1 MIKCVHNGSSIEC
14 QSAEIVARKIVVS
27 SFMEIRNIGRCF
39 TYKCS
44 RNSEA
49 VVTKELEPKKA
60 RHNMNSNLNL
70 NDKVEG
76 ENLFLAIND
85 KRGLRITKTNH
96 SATHKAQLFS
106 TKEYTYAEISRQ
118 IPNIPLLIPPL
129 VFKPVPLVEIT

>member
-1 MIKCVHNGSSIEC
+1 MTKCVHDGSAIEC

-49 VVTKELEPKKA
+49 VITKELNPKEA
-60 RHNMNSNLNL
+60 RHNLNSNLNL
-70 NDKVEG
+70 DDKVEG

-85 KRGLRITKTNH
+85 KRGLKITKSKHTG
-96 SATHKAQLFS
+96 THNAQFFS
-106 TKEYTYAEISRQ
+106 TKDYTYAEISRQ
-118 IPNIPLLIPPL
+118 IPNIPPLIPPI
-129 VFKPVPLVEIT
+129 VFNPAPLIDIV

>member
-1 MIKCVHNGSSIEC
+1 MTKCVHDGSAIEC
-14 QSAEIVARKIVVS
+14 LSAEIVARKIVVS

-44 RNSEA
+44 RNGEA
-49 VVTKELEPKKA
+49 VVTKELNPKEA
-60 RHNMNSNLNL
+60 RYNLNSNLNL

-96 SATHKAQLFS
+96 TGTHKAQLFN
-106 TKEYTYAEISRQ
+106 TKEYTYAEVSRQ

-129 VFKPVPLVEIT
+129 VFKPVPLLDKP